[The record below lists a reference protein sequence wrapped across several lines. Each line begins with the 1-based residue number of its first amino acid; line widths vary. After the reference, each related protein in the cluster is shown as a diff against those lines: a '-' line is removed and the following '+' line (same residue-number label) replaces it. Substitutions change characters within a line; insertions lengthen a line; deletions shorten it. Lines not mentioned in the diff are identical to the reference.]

1 LVVAPDFLAKRRSR
15 TREITESPPIL
26 IVFNSLAEAMAE
38 SSVVRCDG
46 PGLIGP
52 FSYRSLIA
60 ASICGHTEE
69 VAKEHYW
76 KVGEGDLD
84 QTMEKLSKIHSE
96 KLAIKVAIKD
106 DSQGLESSRSVSTT
120 CDDETKKPKESLG
133 FVAICRLLSEAG
145 FMPRMGEEGLPTP
158 AIPL

>member
-1 LVVAPDFLAKRRSR
+1 MSLDCIESGPIFPGHLNHPIHVGKRKRICGWTMSSRWQNFRSSAATDLARSVP
-15 TREITESPPIL
+15 SH
-26 IVFNSLAEAMAE
+26 
-38 SSVVRCDG
+38 
-46 PGLIGP
+46 
-52 FSYRSLIA
+52 IA

-76 KVGEGDLD
+76 KVGQGDLD

-106 DSQGLESSRSVSTT
+106 DSQGLESSHSVSTT

-145 FMPRMGEEGLPTP
+145 LLSRMGEEGLEPPTST
-158 AIPL
+158 L

>member
-1 LVVAPDFLAKRRSR
+1 
-15 TREITESPPIL
+15 
-26 IVFNSLAEAMAE
+26 MAE
-38 SSVVRCDG
+38 SPVVRFDG

-76 KVGEGDLD
+76 KVGQGDLD
-84 QTMEKLSKIHSE
+84 QTMGKLSKTHSE
-96 KLAIKVAIKD
+96 KLSPSIAHNIALLD
-106 DSQGLESSRSVSTT
+106 DSQEPESSHSVSTT

-133 FVAICRLLSEAG
+133 FVAICRLLPEAG
-145 FMPRMGEEGLPTP
+145 LLPRMGEEGLELLPKTP
-158 AIPL
+158 GKTPILNIEGSNGGPKAIRYHWSLLNCGQN